1 MEIFGDDPASI
12 ATLQAM
18 LRPPTSRLPRE
29 RPWVTLTYAQ
39 TLDGRIATRTGD
51 SRWVSCPESL
61 IFAHTLR
68 ATHDA
73 ILVGIGT
80 VLTDDPRLTTR
91 LVPGR
96 DPLRVVLDSQ
106 LRLPDT
112 AAVLRDGAAPGTV
125 VVATAQAPPER
136 LVQLSDQG
144 ARVLLAATDAAGH
157 VDLGDA
163 LRLLAEQ
170 GVRSLVIEGGARV
183 ITAALRQRVVDRLAI
198 CLAPKLIGTGIEAIG
213 DLGISRLADAL
224 QLHQHR
230 ALQIGNDLLI
240 VAELPPTLP
249 EY

>member
-1 MEIFGDDPASI
+1 SSGSPSVCSTTRSLTALLSDDLVRFCRRCPARSMPPPAKGPKSADRTGRKDGTMEIFGDDPASI

-112 AAVLRDGAAPGTV
+112 AAVL
-125 VVATAQAPPER
+125 
-136 LVQLSDQG
+136 
-144 ARVLLAATDAAGH
+144 
-157 VDLGDA
+157 
-163 LRLLAEQ
+163 
-170 GVRSLVIEGGARV
+170 
-183 ITAALRQRVVDRLAI
+183 
-198 CLAPKLIGTGIEAIG
+198 
-213 DLGISRLADAL
+213 
-224 QLHQHR
+224 
-230 ALQIGNDLLI
+230 
-240 VAELPPTLP
+240 
-249 EY
+249 